1 MPRVQGRTGVA
12 CAPHLNYRCGVPS
25 LVGRL
30 RGSAQG
36 PFSLPLSLL
45 RSKAR
50 GSPAVTRPFDG
61 MTVHWTVIFARLTPV
76 PGANAGLLRFALRA
90 LACKSGARRPW
101 QARSAGQRSTGPLS

>member
-12 CAPHLNYRCGVPS
+12 CAPHLKYRCGVPS

-30 RGSAQG
+30 RGSVQG

-50 GSPAVTRPFDG
+50 GSPSVTRPFDG

-76 PGANAGLLRFALRA
+76 PGANAGYPSPATSCLHFALPPPSA
-90 LACKSGARRPW
+90 LSLIHISEATRPY
-101 QARSAGQRSTGPLS
+101 